1 MYKENTRGYVPLMRV
16 MLLFVVAVAIQGCH
30 KSETQELYHKF
41 PGSAWERFNLL
52 SFEVPVKKA
61 AAYDI
66 YLFARFTPEFQYE
79 TLDFNM
85 VMNTPS
91 GEERIHEYQLE
102 VKSKSGDFSIE
113 CSKDSCQGMILLKRE
128 INIGKPGILKI
139 EIENL
144 TPHLSTTGIKGVG
157 IRLKP
162 SGK

>member
-1 MYKENTRGYVPLMRV
+1 
-16 MLLFVVAVAIQGCH
+16 
-30 KSETQELYHKF
+30 
-41 PGSAWERFNLL
+41 
-52 SFEVPVKKA
+52 
-61 AAYDI
+61 
-66 YLFARFTPEFQYE
+66 
-79 TLDFNM
+79 M